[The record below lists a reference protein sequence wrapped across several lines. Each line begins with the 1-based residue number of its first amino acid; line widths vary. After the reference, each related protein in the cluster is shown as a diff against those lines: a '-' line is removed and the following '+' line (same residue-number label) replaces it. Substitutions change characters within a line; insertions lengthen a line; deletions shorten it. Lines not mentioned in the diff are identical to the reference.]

1 LTDKKEENQDSKQE
15 LEQAQPRLK
24 MLPSAKNW
32 LDQALSGNN
41 PDLWK
46 ILVAFIPEDMTPDNP
61 RNLFLLTEW
70 PNSKYTKEVTKL
82 ETWHSTVKHALGYD
96 AVPVKHMDFF
106 FARSMVSHRRG
117 REKNM
122 LQALRGNDQ
131 TIVTQNE
138 KSRVR
143 RLFG

>member
-1 LTDKKEENQDSKQE
+1 MVEEQEEPKAIIKQK
-15 LEQAQPRLK
+15 QV
-24 MLPSAKNW
+24 MLPQSKSFI
-32 LDQALSGNN
+32 DSIMKSDN
-41 PDLWK
+41 PDIWK

-82 ETWHSTVKHALGYD
+82 ETWYSTVKHALGYD
-96 AVPVKHMDFF
+96 AVPVKHMDFY

-122 LQALRGNDQ
+122 LQALRGNDTTVINAEQ
-131 TIVTQNE
+131 KTRT
-138 KSRVR
+138 KRM
-143 RLFG
+143 FGI